1 MKQMR
6 FGTLSIYGEDGIISK
21 KLEVAKFPR
30 ENDITTYGD
39 RNSEKFRIVNIL
51 KDSNWFTYSVC
62 VANLSKVG
70 EYVHLDMLNDT
81 YYFQEE
87 EGCFIQKKYNKLIQK
102 ELETPWTFKSSP
114 IVENEDGTYT
124 LLDEV
129 SFTSK
134 EPSSLNDAIRWLFEN
149 RPDCYMGCS
158 ISKCLPGGD
167 FCINSVPEY
176 YLREYGCKTI
186 KETLMCIAEDKGYNP
201 KMVELCYPSL
211 DEEEIDKD

>member
-6 FGTLSIYGEDGIISK
+6 FGTLCIYGENGRTSK
-21 KLEVAKFPR
+21 KLEVARFPR

-39 RNSEKFRIVNIL
+39 RNCEKFRIVNVL
-51 KDSNWFTYSVC
+51 KDCNHSIWVTN
-62 VANLSKVG
+62 SKVG
-70 EYVHLDMLNDT
+70 EYIHLDITNDT

-87 EGCFIQKKYNKLIQK
+87 DSTFIQDKYNEMIKK

-114 IVENEDGTYT
+114 IAENEDGTYT
-124 LLDEV
+124 VLDDIE
-129 SFTSK
+129 FTSN
-134 EPSSLNDAIRWLFEN
+134 EPKSLNDAIRWLFEN

-158 ISKCLPGGD
+158 ISKRFPGGD
-167 FCINSVPEY
+167 FCINAIPEY

-186 KETLMCIAEDKGYNP
+186 KETLMCIAEDKGYNA

-211 DEEEIDKD
+211 EDVDIDK